1 MKNPPLIAIMLSALF
16 LVSCEKEKP
25 EEEEGIDITGQT
37 GTLTDIDGNTY
48 NWIGIGEQAWMTE
61 NLKVTHYA
69 DGTAIPFVG
78 SNSAWDDVGSDDKAY
93 CWYEDLSSNKDIYGG
108 LYSWAAAM
116 NGTGPSDDPY
126 PTNLQGACP
135 DGWHLPTD
143 QEWKNLEQFLGM
155 SLQDANLDGVR
166 GTGEGGKLRKA
177 VPSIGSVLQGLPMRV
192 VIRPCRVE
200 SVVLS
205 ATSPS

>member
-1 MKNPPLIAIMLSALF
+1 
-16 LVSCEKEKP
+16 
-25 EEEEGIDITGQT
+25 
-37 GTLTDIDGNTY
+37 
-48 NWIGIGEQAWMTE
+48 
-61 NLKVTHYA
+61 
-69 DGTAIPFVG
+69 
-78 SNSAWDDVGSDDKAY
+78 
-93 CWYEDLSSNKDIYGG
+93 
-108 LYSWAAAM
+108 
-116 NGTGPSDDPY
+116 
-126 PTNLQGACP
+126 
-135 DGWHLPTD
+135 
-143 QEWKNLEQFLGM
+143 M